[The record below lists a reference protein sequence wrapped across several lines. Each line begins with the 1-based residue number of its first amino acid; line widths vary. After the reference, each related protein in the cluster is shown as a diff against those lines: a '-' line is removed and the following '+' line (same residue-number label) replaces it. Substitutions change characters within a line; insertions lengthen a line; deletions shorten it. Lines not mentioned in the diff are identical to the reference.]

1 MRFVSPKREV
11 SLYSP
16 VMSIVVCVVGGYVLQ
31 YPVQVGLVS
40 LHRSPYSFLL
50 GCGLCLHAL
59 TRELCCP
66 VLSSISSS

>member
-11 SLYSP
+11 SLYGA
-16 VMSIVVCVVGGYVLQ
+16 VMSMVVCVVGGYVLQ

-50 GCGLCLHAL
+50 EFGLRLP
-59 TRELCCP
+59 CP
-66 VLSSISSS
+66 DS